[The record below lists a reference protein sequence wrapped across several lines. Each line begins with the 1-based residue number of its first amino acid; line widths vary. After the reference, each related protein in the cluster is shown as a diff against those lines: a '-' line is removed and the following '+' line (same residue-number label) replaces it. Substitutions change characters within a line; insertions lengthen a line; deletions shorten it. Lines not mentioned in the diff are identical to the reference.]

1 MNHYL
6 DAKHH
11 YNALGSALD
20 LGLLS
25 DRFCVAFEALISQFD
40 SLATPFEE
48 FFPTKSNLAELPKI
62 DIKLYLLIE
71 DCALALADYLTSLL
85 PLREFDK
92 AVLMEEV
99 RQSLLPNIIESNEE
113 LRLAFYEKGAWP
125 LRRHTPKD
133 F

>member
-6 DAKHH
+6 DAKLH
-11 YNALGSALD
+11 YEALRSALD
-20 LGLLS
+20 LGALS
-25 DRFCVAFEALISQFD
+25 DRFCNAFEALITKFD
-40 SLATPFEE
+40 NLARPFEE
-48 FFPTKSNLAELPKI
+48 FFPQKGDIIALPSI
-62 DIKLYLLIE
+62 NIKLYLLIE

-85 PLREFDK
+85 PLPEFDK
-92 AVLMEEV
+92 AVLMEDV
-99 RQSLLPNIIESNEE
+99 RQSLLPNIIENNEE

>member
-11 YNALGSALD
+11 YNALGSAMD
-20 LGLLS
+20 LGILS
-25 DRFCVAFEALISQFD
+25 NRFCIAFKTLIFQFD
-40 SLATPFEE
+40 SLAAPFEE
-48 FFPTKSNLAELPKI
+48 FFPAKGRLADLPKI

-99 RQSLLPNIIESNEE
+99 RQSLLPSIIESNEE
-113 LRLAFYEKGAWP
+113 LRLAFYEKGACP